1 MSANNGII
9 FKYISAIALLISL
22 MPSQEI
28 LCQDGILDSTFTFR
42 AGTIKTVNALNLITR
57 QTGYHFTYD
66 SRLVDPGAKSEMNF
80 RQTKLRMILDSIL
93 GKDSLLYS
101 VIDQFII
108 ISRALPPPSP
118 PSSGD
123 TTGLSGI
130 KIISGIILD
139 GESSE
144 PLPFATIALK
154 QNGRG
159 TVSNNSGEFG
169 LKLLPE
175 DHADTIVVSYLG
187 YFAREIPVIQ
197 SLGSNFVVEMKRE
210 FISIP
215 EIIIKNQIPQE
226 IIYKTLSGIPRNY
239 GNTPAGM
246 TAFYREGVLRKSQ
259 LQTYSE
265 AVLQIFKSP
274 YTATL
279 LNDQIKV
286 LKSRKI
292 ENINVSDSVTVRLKA
307 GLSTCLE
314 LDGIRNSFD
323 FLSRGAGIEDYSYR
337 LTDIVSY
344 DDESVFEIE
353 FGQREDAEIPMF
365 MGSMFINTTDYALV
379 KAEFMI
385 NPAYLQKMKG
395 SFISNPSRDFTT
407 WPVSVKYSVSY
418 RKIGDRYFLNHVRG
432 DLEFQSKQKK
442 RLFNAVFSV
451 FFEMA
456 VTSASTENV
465 TRFDREE
472 LAPAHDVFSRT
483 IKDYDPV
490 FWGSQDFL
498 KPEEN
503 LLQALKNMK
512 VRLQEFSQ

>member
-22 MPSQEI
+22 IPSQKI
-28 LCQDGILDSTFTFR
+28 LCQDGILDSSFTFR

-57 QTGYHFTYD
+57 HTGYHFTYD
-66 SRLVDPGAKSEMNF
+66 SRLVDPAARSEMNF
-80 RQTKLRMILDSIL
+80 RQTKLREILNSIL

-108 ISRALPPPSP
+108 ISRNLPPPSP
-118 PSSGD
+118 PSYRD
-123 TTGLSGI
+123 TTGMSGI
-130 KIISGIILD
+130 RIISGIVLD

-159 TVSNNSGEFG
+159 TVSNNNGEFG
-169 LKLLPE
+169 LKLLPG
-175 DHADTIVVSYLG
+175 DRADTIVVSYLG

-246 TAFYREGVLRKSQ
+246 TAFYREGVLRRSQ

-265 AVLQIFKSP
+265 AILQIFKSP

-353 FGQREDAEIPMF
+353 FG
-365 MGSMFINTTDYALV
+365 
-379 KAEFMI
+379 
-385 NPAYLQKMKG
+385 
-395 SFISNPSRDFTT
+395 
-407 WPVSVKYSVSY
+407 
-418 RKIGDRYFLNHVRG
+418 
-432 DLEFQSKQKK
+432 
-442 RLFNAVFSV
+442 
-451 FFEMA
+451 
-456 VTSASTENV
+456 
-465 TRFDREE
+465 
-472 LAPAHDVFSRT
+472 
-483 IKDYDPV
+483 
-490 FWGSQDFL
+490 
-498 KPEEN
+498 
-503 LLQALKNMK
+503 
-512 VRLQEFSQ
+512 